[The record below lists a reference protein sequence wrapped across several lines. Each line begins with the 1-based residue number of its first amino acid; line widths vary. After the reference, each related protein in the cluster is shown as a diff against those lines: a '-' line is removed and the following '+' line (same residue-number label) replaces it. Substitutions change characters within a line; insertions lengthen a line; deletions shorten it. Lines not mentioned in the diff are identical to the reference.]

1 MGLIHGLDTN
11 NNLVPLLLGPGGEI
25 MIVAQGPLGAPVPVF
40 VDNQGHL
47 VTAGVD
53 AAGTY
58 RVLGTDANGFLTISG
73 RTAGAV
79 RTPVLTDGNGRQYIA
94 VKGDDKVW
102 SYDSAFAEV
111 VQNLTLA
118 AGNNTLAGTVVPAG
132 KVLVVGSAITMYSG
146 TLTNVV
152 LYVQAVVGGVT
163 ANIFGAK
170 PTTNLVPVGGTCRVV
185 LAAGDKLQAFI
196 TGATLNDDGY
206 LQYAGYFM
214 EAP

>member
-1 MGLIHGLDTN
+1 MGLIHGLDGN
-11 NNLVPLLLGPGGEI
+11 GNLVPLLLGPSGDV
-25 MIVAQGPLGAPVPVF
+25 IVNGQTPSGTPTPIV
-40 VDNQGHL
+40 VDAQGHL
-47 VTAGVD
+47 IVDGVD
-53 AAGTY
+53 AAGTN

-79 RTPVLTDGNGRQYIA
+79 RTPILSDGSGRQYIA

-118 AGNNTLAGTVVPAG
+118 AGNNILAGTVVPAG
-132 KVLVVGSAITMYSG
+132 KVLVVTSAITMYSG

-152 LYVQAVVGGVT
+152 LYIQAVIGGVG
-163 ANIFGAK
+163 ANISGAK
-170 PTTNLVPVGGTCRVV
+170 PTVNLLPVGGPCHVV
-185 LAAGDKLQAFI
+185 LAAGDKMQALI
-196 TGATLNDDGY
+196 TGETLNDDGY